1 MKVLVIGANN
11 SGKGTLVKL
20 LKKKTGLD
28 AICCSNILNEEGF
41 DITTGQLLQ
50 DDNVNVT
57 MRKYLMSLE
66 NGIMDGYPRTL
77 KQDEF
82 MREICVPD
90 LIVVL
95 NISEEEVLNRAVG
108 RRICENCGDIYNLNG
123 FRLPQKDGYCDK
135 CGGDLIHR
143 EDDKE
148 EAVKGR
154 YYEYIEKTYPIV
166 TKYKYENGKTL
177 VWEFDA
183 SEGCEY
189 ISDVV
194 AKYIN
199 YEIMTELDVDAI
211 ATLVE

>member
-1 MKVLVIGANN
+1 MKVLIIGANN

-20 LKKKTGLD
+20 LKKKTGLRT
-28 AICCSNILNEEGF
+28 ICCSNILNEEGF

-57 MRKYLMSLE
+57 MRKHLICE
-66 NGIMDGYPRTL
+66 DNVIMDGYPRTL
-77 KQDEF
+77 KQDAF
-82 MREICVPD
+82 MQEICKPD
-90 LIVVL
+90 LVVVL
-95 NISEEEVLNRAVG
+95 NISEEEVVHRAVG
-108 RRICENCGDIYNLNG
+108 RRICEDCGDIDNLNG
-123 FRLPQKDGYCDK
+123 FRLPQKDGICDK
-135 CGGDLIHR
+135 CGGNLLHR
-143 EDDKE
+143 KDDKE

-166 TKYKYENGKTL
+166 TKYKYGDGKTL

-183 SEGCEY
+183 SEKCEDVA
-189 ISDVV
+189 DVV

-199 YEIMTELDVDAI
+199 YEIMTEFGVDAI